1 MLRSRFFVAVFSLY
15 FLLFLHCR
23 LSAAGFAILEQ
34 SAAGLGRALAGMT
47 AELEDPGA
55 LYFNPAAGAWHEQR
69 SLMLG
74 GHALLGD
81 INFHERGSNRSGR
94 QNKDISSLALVPNLY
109 YVHPLSDGVTL
120 NLGISATSGTS
131 TKYRSNWQ
139 GRYFAQDT
147 EVRVIEM
154 SPSLSW
160 RLNDEWALGA
170 AFILQYAD
178 ASMSQALAF
187 DQVDFNRAS
196 DGQLKLKGDS
206 WACGYSLGLL
216 YAPLPGT
223 RLGLSYRSKLS
234 HDLSMKARL
243 RVPKAASQ
251 AFGGKTRLSED
262 ADLALDLPSSVNFG
276 IQQDL
281 NEKLTLM
288 FDLSWT
294 KWSDM
299 RKLKVK
305 FDRALIPGVD
315 ASREEMKW
323 QDNWRFALGGE
334 YKLNEK
340 WLLRSGMAYDRT
352 PVRSKELRI
361 AKLPDDNRLWLSFGA
376 GYKLSENL
384 QLDAA
389 FTHLFFHK
397 AQIRQEDAQGSRLQG
412 NYTGYMNIYSMA
424 INYKF

>member
-1 MLRSRFFVAVFSLY
+1 MRQPFARLSIALVCLFILTGRLSGAGFSL
-15 FLLFLHCR
+15 
-23 LSAAGFAILEQ
+23 LEQ
-34 SAAGLGRALAGMT
+34 STVGLGRSLAGMT
-47 AELEDPGA
+47 AEIEDPGSVF
-55 LYFNPAAGAWHEQR
+55 FNPATGAWHER
-69 SLMLG
+69 PTLMTG
-74 GHALLGD
+74 MHFLLGNVD
-81 INFHERGSNRSGR
+81 FHDRGSTFSGD
-94 QNKDISSLALVPNLY
+94 QDKNITSLAVVPNLY

-131 TKYRSNWQ
+131 TKYENDWQ
-139 GRYFAQDT
+139 GRYFSIDT
-147 EVRVIEM
+147 EVAVIEI

-160 RLNDEWALGA
+160 RIDEKWAVGVG
-170 AFILQYAD
+170 FIAQYAD
-178 ASMSQALAF
+178 ATMSQAIPLGT
-187 DQVDFNRAS
+187 S

-243 RVPKAASQ
+243 RVPKAVSQ